1 MRLFAALFASAFFA
15 VSVKAADNAERA
27 IIGFSP
33 DGRYFAFEQYGVQD
47 GSGFP
52 YSEIFLVD
60 LDTNDWVKDSPVR
73 EILQS
78 ETALVRAARA
88 KAAKSAG
95 ALLKKFR
102 TAEPGELLASQP
114 PTEASDDRHRLSF
127 DAYYASRSQQPGD
140 AYALRLELVPFAAP
154 DGCYAE
160 DGKQMGFR
168 LAIAG
173 KGSEAATEIYR
184 DRSIPASR
192 HCPRDY
198 DIADVIAYRSPS
210 AGERHVALIGVYT
223 PGFEGLNRRFLAV
236 PFALP

>member
-1 MRLFAALFASAFFA
+1 MRLFAALIAFAFIA
-15 VSVKAADNAERA
+15 VSVKAAENAERGT
-27 IIGFSP
+27 IGFSP

-52 YSEIFLVD
+52 YSEIFVVD
-60 LDTNDWVKDSPVR
+60 LDANTWVKGSPVR
-73 EILQS
+73 ETLQS
-78 ETALVRAARA
+78 ETALVSEVRAR
-88 KAAKSAG
+88 AAKSAG
-95 ALLKKFR
+95 ALLAKFR

-114 PTEASDDRHRLSF
+114 PTEASGDRHRLSF
-127 DAYYASRSQQPGD
+127 DAYYESRSQQPAD
-140 AYALRLELVPFAAP
+140 AYSLSLELVPFAAP
-154 DGCYAE
+154 DSCYAE

-173 KGSEAATEIYR
+173 KSPETATEIHR
-184 DRSIPASR
+184 DQSIPASR

-210 AGERHVALIGVYT
+210 SGDRHVAMIGIYT

>member
-1 MRLFAALFASAFFA
+1 VRLFAALIAFVVFAA
-15 VSVKAADNAERA
+15 SVKAADNAERA

-52 YSEIFLVD
+52 YSEIFVVD
-60 LDTNDWVKDSPVR
+60 LDANAWVKDSPVH
-73 EILQS
+73 ETLQS
-78 ETALVRAARA
+78 ETALVSAARA

-95 ALLKKFR
+95 ALLAKFR

-127 DAYYASRSQQPGD
+127 DVYYESRPQQPAD
-140 AYALRLELVPFAAP
+140 AYSLKLVLVPFAAP
-154 DGCYAE
+154 DSCYAE

-173 KGSEAATEIYR
+173 KGAESATEIHR

-210 AGERHVALIGVYT
+210 AGDRHVALIGVYT

-236 PFALP
+236 PFVLP